1 MESMAPVLAI
11 AGMVAR
17 AVFGWLFDPDGE
29 IF

>member
-11 AGMVAR
+11 TGMVAS
-17 AVFGWLFDPDGE
+17 AVLGWFFDPDGE